1 MTWFAYFEIEAK
13 VLFLDEVSYF
23 LKYFFE
29 KGVAST
35 N

>member
-1 MTWFAYFEIEAK
+1 MTWFSSFEIKAK
-13 VLFLDEVSYF
+13 VLFLDEVYYF

-29 KGVAST
+29 RGVASA